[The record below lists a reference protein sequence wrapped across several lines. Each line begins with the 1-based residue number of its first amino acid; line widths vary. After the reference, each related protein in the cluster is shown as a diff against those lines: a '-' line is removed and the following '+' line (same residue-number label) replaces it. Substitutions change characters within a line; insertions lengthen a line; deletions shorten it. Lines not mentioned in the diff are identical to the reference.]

1 MRRTSLYVLTAL
13 VAAGVGYALFQ
24 YVIGPRL
31 GDKPVAAVNDAPVQP
46 PAAAPPGDA
55 AGDASSAAMAE
66 NLPDVS
72 MPDREGQVRSIT
84 SWTGKSMIVNF
95 WATWCAPCR
104 REIPLLN
111 EIQKQQA
118 AKGFQVLGVAVDARD
133 EVLEYAEANT
143 IGYPV
148 LIGEESG
155 IEAASKL
162 GQGSLG
168 LPFTAFTDQQ
178 HRIVVTHSGE
188 LTKPQ
193 ADALLEVVGRLNR
206 GELTLQAARALAE
219 ERLQALKG

>member
-1 MRRTSLYVLTAL
+1 MSRTSIYVVVALASAALGYTLYHFVIAPRFEPD
-13 VAAGVGYALFQ
+13 VAAAQGTL
-24 YVIGPRL
+24 
-31 GDKPVAAVNDAPVQP
+31 D
-46 PAAAPPGDA
+46 AAPSNPV
-55 AGDASSAAMAE
+55 MAE
-66 NLPDVS
+66 ASGSADAGLPATLPDVS
-72 MPDREGQVRSIT
+72 MPDREGQMRSIT

-111 EIQKQQA
+111 QIQQQQTA
-118 AKGFQVLGVAVDARD
+118 QGFQVIGVAVDARD

-143 IGYPV
+143 IDYPV

-168 LPFTAFTDQQ
+168 LPLTAFTDRQ
-178 HRIVVTHSGE
+178 HRVVATHAGE

-193 ADALLEVVGRLNR
+193 ADAMIEVISRLNR
-206 GELTLQAARALAE
+206 GELTLEAARALADE
-219 ERLQALKG
+219 KLQAVEG

>member
-24 YVIGPRL
+24 YVIAPRL
-31 GDKPVAAVNDAPVQP
+31 SEKPLAAVTSTPAR
-46 PAAAPPGDA
+46 PAAKAPPGDA
-55 AGDASSAAMAE
+55 MGTTAGEAVAE
-66 NLPDVS
+66 KLPDVS

-111 EIQKQQA
+111 EIQQQQA
-118 AKGFQVLGVAVDARD
+118 AKGFQVVGVAVDARD

-148 LIGEESG
+148 LIGEEGG

-178 HRIVVTHSGE
+178 HRIVATHSGE

-193 ADALLEVVGRLNR
+193 ADVLLEVVGRLNR

-219 ERLQALKG
+219 ERLQAIEG

>member
-1 MRRTSLYVLTAL
+1 MSRTSIYVVVAL
-13 VAAGVGYALFQ
+13 ASAAVGYGLYQFVVA
-24 YVIGPRL
+24 PRL
-31 GDKPVAAVNDAPVQP
+31 EPDTRSATQAAPPSEPVAASEPSPDGAEL
-46 PAAAPPGDA
+46 PAT
-55 AGDASSAAMAE
+55 
-66 NLPDVS
+66 LPDVS
-72 MPDREGQVRSIT
+72 MPDREGQMRSIA

-111 EIQKQQA
+111 QIQQQQA

-148 LIGEESG
+148 LIGEEGG

-178 HRIVVTHSGE
+178 HRIVATHSGE

-193 ADALLEVVGRLNR
+193 ADVLLEVIGRLNR
-206 GELTLQAARALAE
+206 GELTLEAARTLADE
-219 ERLQALKG
+219 KLQALEG

>member
-1 MRRTSLYVLTAL
+1 MSRTSIYAVVAL
-13 VAAGVGYALFQ
+13 ASAAVGYALYHFVVAPQ
-24 YVIGPRL
+24 LTPEA
-31 GDKPVAAVNDAPVQP
+31 VAAQGSLQTAPSE
-46 PAAAPPGDA
+46 PAATTAPEATLPGV
-55 AGDASSAAMAE
+55 
-66 NLPDVS
+66 LPDVS
-72 MPDREGQVRSIT
+72 MPDREGQMRSLN

-111 EIQKQQA
+111 QIQQQQVA
-118 AKGFQVLGVAVDARD
+118 QGFQVIGIAVDARD

-143 IGYPV
+143 IDYPV
-148 LIGEESG
+148 LISEEGG

-178 HRIVVTHSGE
+178 HRVVATHSGE

-193 ADALLEVVGRLNR
+193 ADAMLEVIGRLNR
-206 GELTLQAARALAE
+206 GELTLEAARTLADE
-219 ERLQALKG
+219 KLQAIEG